1 MEFIIVTIL
10 ILLNSFF
17 ALSEIA
23 FISSKR
29 IRIIESLK
37 KGSKNA
43 KITLKYM
50 SEPEKFLSSIQV
62 GITLIGIISGAVG
75 GLAISDDLSYYLQKI
90 SLISNYSRELSIIL
104 TVGLI
109 TYLSIVIGELL
120 PKNIALRNPEN
131 IILLVI
137 PIMNVFTNIFYPVV
151 LFLSFST
158 KVLLKIFRIEN
169 PDSKNENPIKEI
181 VSLTKLA
188 VMNKKINK
196 DQEKILFNVI
206 NINKIM
212 LHEIMVEKK
221 EIKFIDADL
230 NLMDAMIEAHIH
242 HHTRYP
248 LLDKKTGEVAGYI
261 NLKDIYSALQ
271 INPQFNKIRSISRDI
286 IYFRDTEKVIDIF
299 PKLMKKFQHIAMVKN
314 SKNEIAGLITMED
327 IVETIIGDIDDE
339 YKLLPEYIYK
349 ITDTRFIIGGGA
361 KIKKLKKELGLDLPN
376 SDDILSTWLLKLIN
390 FSVTPEKR
398 IKFGNYEF
406 TVRKIKKN
414 VIYETILQK

>member
-29 IRIIESLK
+29 IRIIESFK
-37 KGSKNA
+37 KGNKNA

-75 GLAISDDLSYYLQKI
+75 GLAISDDLSYYLQKTGI
-90 SLISNYSRELSIIL
+90 ISNYAREISIIL

-109 TYLSIVIGELL
+109 TYFSIVIGELL

-131 IILLVI
+131 IILTVI

-158 KVLLKIFRIEN
+158 KVLLKIFRIKN
-169 PDSKNENPIKEI
+169 LDSKGENPIKEI

-188 VMNKKINK
+188 VINKKINK

-206 NINKIM
+206 NINKIS

-221 EIKFIDADL
+221 DIKFINADM

-248 LLDKKTGEVAGYI
+248 LLDNKTNEVAGYI

-271 INPQFNKIRSISRDI
+271 INPQFNTIKSISREI
-286 IYFRDTEKVIDIF
+286 ISF
-299 PKLMKKFQHIAMVKN
+299 
-314 SKNEIAGLITMED
+314 
-327 IVETIIGDIDDE
+327 
-339 YKLLPEYIYK
+339 
-349 ITDTRFIIGGGA
+349 
-361 KIKKLKKELGLDLPN
+361 
-376 SDDILSTWLLKLIN
+376 
-390 FSVTPEKR
+390 
-398 IKFGNYEF
+398 
-406 TVRKIKKN
+406 
-414 VIYETILQK
+414 